1 MDQILITLSY
11 ILGATGLIMFIIAAI
26 LFVKIIKLYG
36 VGANKRNAIAFP
48 IALAAFSAL
57 NLSLCIVLLIEN
69 VALALLIVYFISQLK
84 IAKEVAAKTAQKKE
98 APKAEPKPEAAPQ
111 KALKT
116 GDVVAHKA
124 TEEEKQEILERK
136 VSTISVEEARNA
148 VSDTVAAHFVDKKK
162 SDVTRYQKKSIINID
177 TLSENFESGD
187 SVNLEALLAKRLVPA
202 GTDYVKILARG
213 HLDKKLFVE
222 ANDYSADAIKMIILT
237 DGTVTEII

>member
-11 ILGATGLIMFIIAAI
+11 ILGATGLIMVIIAAI

-111 KALKT
+111 KAFAQSNAAKT
-116 GDVVAHKA
+116 C
-124 TEEEKQEILERK
+124 
-136 VSTISVEEARNA
+136 
-148 VSDTVAAHFVDKKK
+148 
-162 SDVTRYQKKSIINID
+162 
-177 TLSENFESGD
+177 
-187 SVNLEALLAKRLVPA
+187 
-202 GTDYVKILARG
+202 
-213 HLDKKLFVE
+213 
-222 ANDYSADAIKMIILT
+222 SA
-237 DGTVTEII
+237 

>member
-1 MDQILITLSY
+1 MDQILTTLSY
-11 ILGATGLIMFIIAAI
+11 ILSATGIILLIIAAV
-26 LFVKIIKLYG
+26 LLVKIIKTYN
-36 VGANKRNAIAFP
+36 VGANKRNAIALP

-57 NLSLCIVLLIEN
+57 NLSFCIILLLEN
-69 VALALLIVYFISQLK
+69 IALALLVVYFISELK
-84 IAKEVAAKTAQKKE
+84 AAKEVVETSAQK
-98 APKAEPKPEAAPQ
+98 KAEPKVAPKPVVAPVNTL
-111 KALKT
+111 KA

-124 TEEEKQEILERK
+124 TEEEKQEVLERK
-136 VSTISVEEARNA
+136 VSNITVEEARHA

-162 SDVTRYQKKSIINID
+162 SDVTRYQKKSIVNID
-177 TLSENFESGD
+177 TLSQNFESGD

-213 HLDKKLFVE
+213 NLDKKLFVE